1 MHDAAM
7 LIAFTV
13 GSVLLHIAADR
24 RKDRAGRLLTKATA
38 SSGFITIAL
47 SLGALES
54 PWGQLLLV
62 ALCLSTLGDLVLAL
76 RDTSNLV
83 GGLVSLLLA
92 HIAFGAA
99 FVVLG
104 VDVSVALVIAAAFAV
119 IARGLV
125 RWILPHVSQ
134 GLRLAAIAHIVASSG
149 MATLALSASWSTGNV
164 AIGIAG
170 AAFFISDLLLARD
183 RFIAPGPSNRLFGL
197 PLYYGA
203 QILFALQ
210 AAPPTPLTAC

>member
-1 MHDAAM
+1 M

-24 RKDRAGRLLTKATA
+24 RQDRSGRLLTKATA

-62 ALCLSTLGDLVLAL
+62 ALCLSTLGDMVLAA
-76 RDTSNLV
+76 RETSSFV
-83 GGLVSLLLA
+83 GGSVALLLA
-92 HIAFGAA
+92 HVVFGAA

-104 VDVSVALVIAAAFAV
+104 VDTSVALVLAAAFAI

-125 RWILPHVSQ
+125 RWILPHVAQ

-149 MATLALSASWSTGNV
+149 MATLALAAGWSTGNV
-164 AIGIAG
+164 AIALAG
-170 AAFFISDLLLARD
+170 AAFFISDLFVARD
-183 RFIAPGPSNRLFGL
+183 RFIASDLNNRLFGL

>member
-1 MHDAAM
+1 M

-24 RKDRAGRLLTKATA
+24 RQDRSGRLLTKATA
-38 SSGFITIAL
+38 SSGVITIAL

-62 ALCLSTLGDLVLAL
+62 ALCLSTLGDMVLAL
-76 RDTSNLV
+76 RETSTFV

-104 VDVSVALVIAAAFAV
+104 VDTSVALVIAAAFAV

-134 GLRLAAIAHIVASSG
+134 GLRLAAIAHVVASSG
-149 MATLALSASWSTGNV
+149 MATLALAAGWSAGNA

-170 AAFFISDLLLARD
+170 AAFFISDLFVARD
-183 RFIAPGPSNRLFGL
+183 RFIASDFNNRLFGL

-203 QILFALQ
+203 QILLALQ
-210 AAPPTPLTAC
+210 AAPPTPLTTC